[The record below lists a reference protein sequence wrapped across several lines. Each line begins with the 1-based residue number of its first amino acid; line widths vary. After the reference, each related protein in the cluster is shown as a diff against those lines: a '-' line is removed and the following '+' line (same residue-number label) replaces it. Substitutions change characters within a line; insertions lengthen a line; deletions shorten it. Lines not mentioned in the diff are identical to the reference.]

1 MKQKE
6 RFMRQRKMFPLS
18 RKLALMVAFITL
30 SLSAVMIL
38 LNYTHYKTE
47 MFAHYEEVAMN
58 IGAVAASDDL

>member
-1 MKQKE
+1 MEQNEKKAKKK
-6 RFMRQRKMFPLS
+6 KMFPLS
-18 RKLALMVAFITL
+18 RKLALMVAAITL